1 MMKGLLF
8 AALFCLQCPLGGS
21 VLPTLDPDAITSDNL
36 LEMVKLLARRQV
48 ELEKQVCV
56 CLLEAERLTVIPAAI
71 DGMHQGG
78 KMFSGSCHHPHLIY
92 CIRF

>member
-8 AALFCLQCPLGGS
+8 AVLFCSQCPLGGS

-56 CLLEAERLTVIPAAI
+56 CSEVE
-71 DGMHQGG
+71 
-78 KMFSGSCHHPHLIY
+78 
-92 CIRF
+92 